1 MDRLNENITLDNL
14 YLFRFRICAKLP
26 FQRELPNKN
35 NFMDNF
41 LQKKKKAWFFIIEYF
56 IKQL

>member
-41 LQKKKKAWFFIIEYF
+41 LQKKKKA
-56 IKQL
+56 